1 MAEGYRVGRFRAP
14 FLVGAAG
21 LRGRRVP
28 VSVAAVAALTITV
41 FILTY
46 IGMAAGRVPGLRLDR
61 SGIALIAAVVLVAL
75 GSITP
80 EQIAGAIHFPTVIL
94 LFALMIVSAR
104 FAGAGFYDFCAA
116 WIAEHRGSATTLLA
130 LTVAVGGALSA
141 VLVNDVVVFVMTPLL
156 CTGLL
161 RRGPDPRPFLA
172 ALAGAS
178 NAGSAA
184 TIIGNPQNIVI
195 GQVGGLHFATFTV
208 VCGIPALLA
217 LVIVFLCVR
226 FVWSK
231 QLKGVVTPRDA
242 AALPHYD
249 RPETLKAAVA
259 TMLLLAMFLTP
270 LSREMAALLVA
281 SVLLMSRRFSS
292 RDMLTSVDWPLLLLF
307 VGLFVVNGAVAETGL
322 TADVMIWLAEHGWLP
337 DRLSLMAPMAL
348 VASNTVG
355 NVPTV
360 VMLLTVWRDIPE
372 GALYALA
379 LLTTFAGNFFLVG
392 SIANLIVAERA
403 AHAGVRFGFIDQA
416 RAGVPMTIVSMAVAI
431 VWLQVGGWLDW

>member
-1 MAEGYRVGRFRAP
+1 
-14 FLVGAAG
+14 
-21 LRGRRVP
+21 
-28 VSVAAVAALTITV
+28 VAALTITV

-46 IGMAAGRVPGLRLDR
+46 VGMAVGRVPGLRLDR

-80 EQIAGAIHFPTVIL
+80 EQLAGAIHFPTVIL

-104 FAGAGFYDFCAA
+104 FAGAGFYDVCAA
-116 WIAEHRGSATTLLA
+116 WIAEHRGGATILLA

-161 RRGPDPRPFLA
+161 RRGLDPRPFLA
-172 ALAGAS
+172 ALAGAA

-195 GQVGGLHFATFTV
+195 GQVGGLHFATFTA

-226 FVWSK
+226 LVWSK
-231 QLKGVVTPRDA
+231 QLKGVMTPRDVA
-242 AALPHYD
+242 AMPAYD
-249 RPETLKAAVA
+249 RLETLKAAVA
-259 TMLLLAMFLTP
+259 TVLLVAMFLTP
-270 LSREMAALLVA
+270 LSREMSALLVA

-307 VGLFVVNGAVAETGL
+307 IGLFVVNGALAETGL
-322 TADVMIWLAEHGWLP
+322 TADVLIWLAERGWLP

-348 VASNTVG
+348 IASNTVG

-403 AHAGVRFGFIDQA
+403 AHAGVRFGFVDQA
-416 RAGVPMTIVSMAVAI
+416 RAGVPITILSMAFAI
-431 VWLQVGGWLDW
+431 GWLQLGGWLDW

>member
-1 MAEGYRVGRFRAP
+1 
-14 FLVGAAG
+14 
-21 LRGRRVP
+21 
-28 VSVAAVAALTITV
+28 
-41 FILTY
+41 
-46 IGMAAGRVPGLRLDR
+46 
-61 SGIALIAAVVLVAL
+61 
-75 GSITP
+75 
-80 EQIAGAIHFPTVIL
+80 
-94 LFALMIVSAR
+94 
-104 FAGAGFYDFCAA
+104 
-116 WIAEHRGSATTLLA
+116 
-130 LTVAVGGALSA
+130 
-141 VLVNDVVVFVMTPLL
+141 
-156 CTGLL
+156 L
-161 RRGPDPRPFLA
+161 RRGLDPRPFLA

-195 GQVGGLHFATFTV
+195 GQVGGLHFATFTA

-226 FVWSK
+226 LVWRK
-231 QLKGVVTPRDA
+231 QLKGVVTPRDL
-242 AALPHYD
+242 AALPAYD
-249 RPETLKAAVA
+249 RPETLKAALA
-259 TMLLLAMFLTP
+259 TLVLLAMFLTP
-270 LSREMAALLVA
+270 LAREMSALLVA
-281 SVLLMSRRFSS
+281 AVLLMSRRFSS

-307 VGLFVVNGAVAETGL
+307 VGLFVVNGALAESGL
-322 TADVMIWLAEHGWLP
+322 TGDAMIWLAEHNWLP

-403 AHAGVRFGFIDQA
+403 AQAGVRFGFVDQA
-416 RAGVPMTIVSMAVAI
+416 RAGVPMTLLSLAVA
-431 VWLQVGGWLDW
+431 VAWLQLGGWLDW

>member
-1 MAEGYRVGRFRAP
+1 MA
-14 FLVGAAG
+14 L
-21 LRGRRVP
+21 
-28 VSVAAVAALTITV
+28 
-41 FILTY
+41 
-46 IGMAAGRVPGLRLDR
+46 GRVPGLRLDR
-61 SGIALIAAVVLVAL
+61 SGIALIAAVVLVA
-75 GSITP
+75 GGAIMP
-80 EQIAGAIHFPTVIL
+80 DQIAGSIHFPTVIL

-104 FAGAGFYDFCAA
+104 FAGAGFYNFCAA
-116 WIAEHRGSATTLLA
+116 WIAEHSGSATTLLA
-130 LTVAVGGALSA
+130 LTVIVGGLLSA

-161 RRGPDPRPFLA
+161 RRVLDPRPYLA
-172 ALAGAS
+172 ALAGAT

-184 TIIGNPQNIVI
+184 TLIGNPQNIVI
-195 GQVGGLHFATFTV
+195 GQVGELHFATFMA
-208 VCGIPALLA
+208 VCAVPALVA
-217 LVIVFLCVR
+217 LVLVFLTVR

-231 QLKGVVTPRDA
+231 SLKGVITPRA
-242 AALPHYD
+242 PEALPAYD

-259 TMLLLAMFLTP
+259 TALLLAMFLTP
-270 LSREMAALLVA
+270 LSREMSALLVA

-307 VGLFVVNGAVAETGL
+307 VGLFVVNGALAETGV
-322 TADVMIWLAEHGWLP
+322 TADVMIWLAEHNWLP

-392 SIANLIVAERA
+392 SIANLIVSERA
-403 AHAGVRFGFIDQA
+403 SQAGVRFGFMDQA
-416 RAGVPMTIVSMAVAI
+416 RAGVPMALLSMAAAVA
-431 VWLQVGGWLDW
+431 WLRFGGWLDW

>member
-1 MAEGYRVGRFRAP
+1 MAV
-14 FLVGAAG
+14 
-21 LRGRRVP
+21 
-28 VSVAAVAALTITV
+28 
-41 FILTY
+41 
-46 IGMAAGRVPGLRLDR
+46 GRVPGLRLDR

-75 GSITP
+75 GAVTP
-80 EQIAGAIHFPTVIL
+80 DQIAGAIHFPTVIL

-104 FAGAGFYDFCAA
+104 FAGAGFYDRCAA

-156 CTGLL
+156 CTGLA
-161 RRGPDPRPFLA
+161 RRGLDPRPFLA

-184 TIIGNPQNIVI
+184 TLIGNPQNIVI
-195 GQVGGLHFATFTV
+195 GQVGELSFAKFFL
-208 VCGIPALLA
+208 VCAVPALLA
-217 LVIVFLCVR
+217 LVLVFVTVR
-226 FVWSK
+226 LVWSK
-231 QLKGVVTPRDA
+231 SLKGVITPRDVG
-242 AALPHYD
+242 ALPAYD

-259 TMLLLAMFLTP
+259 TALLIAMFLTP
-270 LSREMAALLVA
+270 LSREMSALLVA
-281 SVLLMSRRFSS
+281 AVLLMSRRFSS

-307 VGLFVVNGAVAETGL
+307 VGLFVVNGALAETGA
-322 TADVMIWLAEHGWLP
+322 TAEAMIWLAERNWLP

-348 VASNTVG
+348 IASNTVG

-403 AHAGVRFGFIDQA
+403 AQAGVRFGFVDQA
-416 RAGVPMTIVSMAVAI
+416 RAGVPMTLLSMAVAMA
-431 VWLQVGGWLDW
+431 WLHFGGWLDW

>member
-1 MAEGYRVGRFRAP
+1 
-14 FLVGAAG
+14 
-21 LRGRRVP
+21 
-28 VSVAAVAALTITV
+28 VSALTLSI

-46 IGMAAGRVPGLRLDR
+46 IGMAVGRVPGLRLDR
-61 SGIALIAAVVLVAL
+61 SGIALIAAVVLVAA
-75 GSITP
+75 GAITP
-80 EQIAGAIHFPTVIL
+80 DQITGAIHFPTVIL

-130 LTVAVGGALSA
+130 LTVAIGGALSA

-161 RRGPDPRPFLA
+161 RRGLDPRPYLA
-172 ALAGAS
+172 ALAAAS

-195 GQVGGLHFATFTV
+195 GQVGGLHFATFTA
-208 VCGIPALLA
+208 VCIVPAVLA
-217 LVIVFLCVR
+217 LVVVFLTVR

-231 QLKGVVTPRDA
+231 SLKGVITPRDA
-242 AALPHYD
+242 AALPAYD

-259 TMLLLAMFLTP
+259 TILLIAMFLTP
-270 LSREMAALLVA
+270 LSREMSALLIA

-307 VGLFVVNGAVAETGL
+307 VGLFVVNGALAETGV

-372 GALYALA
+372 GALYALG

-392 SIANLIVAERA
+392 SIANLIVSERA
-403 AHAGVRFGFIDQA
+403 AQAGVRFGFVDQA
-416 RAGVPMTIVSMAVAI
+416 RAGVPITIVSMAIAI
-431 VWLQVGGWLDW
+431 AWLHFGGWLDW

>member
-1 MAEGYRVGRFRAP
+1 M
-14 FLVGAAG
+14 
-21 LRGRRVP
+21 
-28 VSVAAVAALTITV
+28 AALTLSI
-41 FILTY
+41 FIFTY
-46 IGMAAGRVPGLRLDR
+46 IGMAVGRVPGLRVDR
-61 SGIALIAAVVLVAL
+61 SGIALIAAVVVVAAGAL
-75 GSITP
+75 TP
-80 EQIAGAIHFPTVIL
+80 DQIAGAIHFPTVIL

-130 LTVAVGGALSA
+130 LTVAIGGGLSA

-156 CTGLL
+156 CTGLA
-161 RRGPDPRPFLA
+161 RRGLDPRPYLA

-184 TIIGNPQNIVI
+184 TLIGNPQNIVI
-195 GQVGGLHFATFTV
+195 GQVGDLSFLGFMA
-208 VCGIPALLA
+208 VCAIPAILA
-217 LVIVFLCVR
+217 LMIVFLTVR

-231 QLKGVVTPRDA
+231 SLKGVITPRDPA
-242 AALPHYD
+242 AMPAYD
-249 RPETLKAAVA
+249 RPETAKAAVA
-259 TMLLLAMFLTP
+259 TLLLVAMFLTP
-270 LSREMAALLVA
+270 LAREMSALLVA

-307 VGLFVVNGAVAETGL
+307 VGLFVVNGALAESGA
-322 TADVMIWLAEHGWLP
+322 TADAMIWLAEHNWLP
-337 DRLSLMAPMAL
+337 DRLSLMVPMAL

-392 SIANLIVAERA
+392 SIANLIVSERA
-403 AHAGVRFGFIDQA
+403 SQAGVRFGFVDQA
-416 RAGVPMTIVSMAVAI
+416 RAGVPMTLLSMAVAI
-431 VWLQVGGWLDW
+431 AWLQFGGWLDW

>member
-1 MAEGYRVGRFRAP
+1 
-14 FLVGAAG
+14 
-21 LRGRRVP
+21 
-28 VSVAAVAALTITV
+28 VAAVAGLTLSI
-41 FILTY
+41 FIATY
-46 IGMAAGRVPGLRLDR
+46 IGMAIGRVPGLRLDR

-75 GSITP
+75 GAIAP
-80 EQIAGAIHFPTVIL
+80 GQIAGAIHFPTVIL

-104 FAGAGFYDFCAA
+104 FAGAGFYDVCAA

-130 LTVAVGGALSA
+130 LTVLIGGTLSA

-161 RRGPDPRPFLA
+161 RRGLDPRPFLA

-195 GQVGGLHFATFTV
+195 GQVGNLHFATFIA

-217 LVIVFLCVR
+217 LVAVFISVR
-226 FVWSK
+226 VVWRK
-231 QLKGVVTPRDA
+231 ALKAPVAPRDPA
-242 AALPHYD
+242 AMPPYD

-259 TMLLLAMFLTP
+259 TLILLAMFLTP
-270 LSREMAALLVA
+270 LSREMSALLVA
-281 SVLLMSRRFSS
+281 AVLLMSRRFSS

-307 VGLFVVNGAVAETGL
+307 IGLFVVNGALAETGM
-322 TADVMIWLAEHGWLP
+322 TADAMIWLAERNWLP

-403 AHAGVRFGFIDQA
+403 AQAGVRFGFIDQA
-416 RAGVPMTIVSMAVAI
+416 RAGVPMTLVSMAIAMG
-431 VWLQVGGWLDW
+431 WLQLGGWLDW

>member
-1 MAEGYRVGRFRAP
+1 
-14 FLVGAAG
+14 
-21 LRGRRVP
+21 
-28 VSVAAVAALTITV
+28 VAALTLSV
-41 FILTY
+41 FIVTY
-46 IGMAAGRVPGLRLDR
+46 IGMALGRVPGLRLDR

-75 GSITP
+75 GAITP
-80 EQIAGAIHFPTVIL
+80 EQIGGVIHFPTVIL

-116 WIAEHRGSATTLLA
+116 WIAEHRGGATTLLA
-130 LTVAVGGALSA
+130 LTVIVGGLLSA

-161 RRGPDPRPFLA
+161 RRGLDPRPYLA

-184 TIIGNPQNIVI
+184 TLIGNPQNIVI
-195 GQVGGLHFATFTV
+195 GQVGGLHFLTFTA
-208 VCGIPALLA
+208 VCAIPALLA
-217 LVIVFLCVR
+217 LGLVFFTVR

-231 QLKGVVTPRDA
+231 SLKGVITPRDP
-242 AALPHYD
+242 AALPAYD
-249 RPETLKAAVA
+249 RPETLKATVA
-259 TMLLLAMFLTP
+259 TLALLAMFLTP
-270 LSREMAALLVA
+270 LSREMSALLVA
-281 SVLLMSRRFSS
+281 AVLLMSRRFSS

-307 VGLFVVNGAVAETGL
+307 VGLFVVNGALAETGA
-322 TADVMIWLAEHGWLP
+322 TSDAMIWLAERNWLP

-348 VASNTVG
+348 LASNTVG

-403 AHAGVRFGFIDQA
+403 AQAGVRFGFVDQA
-416 RAGVPMTIVSMAVAI
+416 RAGVPMTLLSMAVAI
-431 VWLQVGGWLDW
+431 GWLRLGGWLDW

>member
-1 MAEGYRVGRFRAP
+1 M
-14 FLVGAAG
+14 
-21 LRGRRVP
+21 RVP
-28 VSVAAVAALTITV
+28 VSLAAVAALTITV

-46 IGMAAGRVPGLRLDR
+46 IGMAVGRVPGLRLDR
-61 SGIALIAAVVLVAL
+61 SGIALIAAVILVAL

-104 FAGAGFYDFCAA
+104 FAGAGFYDVCAA

-156 CTGLL
+156 CTGLV
-161 RRGPDPRPFLA
+161 RRGLDPRPFLA

-195 GQVGGLHFATFTV
+195 GQVGGLHFATFTA
-208 VCGIPALLA
+208 VCAIPALLA

-226 FVWSK
+226 LVWSK
-231 QLKGVVTPRDA
+231 QLKGVATPRDVA
-242 AALPHYD
+242 AVPAYD

-259 TMLLLAMFLTP
+259 TLLLLAMFLTP
-270 LSREMAALLVA
+270 LSREMSALLVA

-307 VGLFVVNGAVAETGL
+307 VGLFVVNGALAETGL
-322 TADVMIWLAEHGWLP
+322 TADVMIWLAERGWLP

-403 AHAGVRFGFIDQA
+403 AHAGVRFGFVDQA
-416 RAGVPMTIVSMAVAI
+416 RAGVPMTVISMAIAI
-431 VWLQVGGWLDW
+431 AWLQLGGWLDW